1 MRKEEKSDATVRA
14 RCAGRVV
21 LVNASG
27 IATVLPLSAEEAAV
41 AKNLAASPSLPE
53 PETSNRPEE

>member
-14 RCAGRVV
+14 RCAGREV
-21 LVNASG
+21 LRDTAL
-27 IATVLPLSAEEAAV
+27 APAPLSAEEAAV